1 MLLSKKDR
9 QYLLGLARETIAHT
23 LQGEELPPV
32 VLKNLPEDLS
42 RPGAS
47 FVTLTIDGKLR
58 GCIGSIEPRRPLA
71 LDVREN
77 AVGAAFRDPRFPPL
91 TPEEFENVEI
101 EVSVLTAPEPL
112 RYSGPEDLFEKL
124 RPHVDGVIIE
134 RGWQRATYLP
144 QVWEKVPD
152 PEKFLSSL
160 CLKAGLPHDDYRRPG
175 LQVYTYQVEK
185 FTEGQEAE
193 PPVPHE

>member
-1 MLLSKKDR
+1 MLLSEKDR
-9 QYLLGLARETIAHT
+9 QYLLTLARQTIART
-23 LQGEELPPV
+23 LEGEELPPV
-32 VLKNLPEDLS
+32 VLQNLPEELS

-47 FVTLTIDGKLR
+47 FVTLTIDGQLR

-91 TPEEFENVEI
+91 TAEDFEAVEI
-101 EVSVLTAPEPL
+101 EISVLTPPEPL
-112 RYSGPEDLFEKL
+112 PYSSPEDLFQKL

-160 CLKAGLPHDDYRRPG
+160 CLKAGLPPDDYRRPG

-185 FTEGQEAE
+185 FTEGE
-193 PPVPHE
+193 

>member
-1 MLLSKKDR
+1 MLLSEKDR
-9 QYLLGLARETIAHT
+9 QYLLTLARQTITRT
-23 LQGEELPPV
+23 LRGEELPPV
-32 VLKNLPEDLS
+32 VLENLPQELS

-47 FVTLTIDGKLR
+47 FVTLTIAGRLR

-77 AVGAAFRDPRFPPL
+77 ALGAAFRDPRFPPITRDEL
-91 TPEEFENVEI
+91 QPVQI
-101 EVSVLTAPEPL
+101 EVSVLTPPEPL
-112 RYSGPEDLFEKL
+112 PYSDPEELMEKL
-124 RPHVDGVIIE
+124 RPYVDGVIIE

-152 PEKFLSSL
+152 PQEFLSSL
-160 CLKAGLPHDDYRRPG
+160 CLKAGLPPDDYRRPG

-185 FTEGQEAE
+185 FTEGEEAE

>member
-1 MLLSKKDR
+1 MLISQKDR
-9 QYLLGLARETIAHT
+9 QYLLRLARQTIART
-23 LQGEELPPV
+23 LRGEELPPV
-32 VLKNLPEDLS
+32 VLQNLSEDLS

-47 FVTLTIDGKLR
+47 FVTLTIDGQLR

-77 AVGAAFRDPRFPPL
+77 AMGAAFRDPRFPPL
-91 TPEEFENVEI
+91 TSEEFEQVEI
-101 EVSVLTAPEPL
+101 EISVLTPPKPL
-112 RYSGPEDLFEKL
+112 DYSSLRDLLDSL

-152 PEKFLSSL
+152 RERFLSSL
-160 CLKAGLPHDDYRRPG
+160 CLKAGLPPDDYRRPG

-185 FTEGQEAE
+185 FSAEQGAEAPKRSE
-193 PPVPHE
+193 

>member
-1 MLLSKKDR
+1 MLLSEKDR
-9 QYLLGLARETIAHT
+9 QYLLTLARQTIART
-23 LQGEELPPV
+23 LEGEELPPV
-32 VLKNLPEDLS
+32 VLQNLPEELS

-47 FVTLTIDGKLR
+47 FVTLTIDGQLR

-91 TPEEFENVEI
+91 TAEDFEAVEI
-101 EVSVLTAPEPL
+101 EVSVLTPPEPL
-112 RYSGPEDLFEKL
+112 PYSSPEDLFQKL

-144 QVWEKVPD
+144 QVWEKVSD

-160 CLKAGLPHDDYRRPG
+160 CLKAGLPPDDYRRSG

-185 FTEGQEAE
+185 FTEGENAE

>member
-1 MLLSKKDR
+1 MSLSDKDR
-9 QYLLGLARETIAHT
+9 QYLLRLARQTIART

-32 VLKNLPEDLS
+32 VLENLPEDLS

-47 FVTLTIDGKLR
+47 FVTLTIDGQLR
-58 GCIGSIEPRRPLA
+58 GCIGSIEPQRPLA

-91 TPEEFENVEI
+91 TPQEFEQVQI
-101 EVSVLTAPEPL
+101 EVSVLTPPEPL
-112 RYSGPEDLFEKL
+112 PYSSAEDLFDTL

-160 CLKAGLPHDDYRRPG
+160 CLKAGLPPDDYRRPG

-185 FTEGQEAE
+185 FTERSADEA
-193 PPVPHE
+193 PVPHE